1 MYYRSSGSSVK
12 EELRLQDI
20 WTGGRTDKTGWF
32 LYTHQILFDGCKKYV
47 T

>member
-1 MYYRSSGSSVK
+1 MYYSSTGLSVK

-32 LYTHQILFDGCKKYV
+32 LYTPKILFDGCKKDV
-47 T
+47 M